1 MGENKEYIT
10 QPDEK
15 GSINISEEV
24 IAVIVGNAAM
34 EVDGV
39 ASLTA
44 TLGKDIAELL
54 GKKNISKG
62 VKVHVEDSMVTADV
76 DIMVKMGS
84 HVSEVGALVQ
94 NAVATAVES
103 MTGLSVSAVNV
114 HVSGIAFNKDK

>member
-39 ASLTA
+39 ASLIA

-62 VKVHVEDSMVTADV
+62 VKVHVEDSIVTADV
-76 DIMVKMGS
+76 YIMVKMGS
-84 HVSEVGALVQ
+84 NVSEVGALVQ
-94 NAVATAVES
+94 NAVVTAVES
-103 MTGLSVSAVNV
+103 MTGLSVTAVNV